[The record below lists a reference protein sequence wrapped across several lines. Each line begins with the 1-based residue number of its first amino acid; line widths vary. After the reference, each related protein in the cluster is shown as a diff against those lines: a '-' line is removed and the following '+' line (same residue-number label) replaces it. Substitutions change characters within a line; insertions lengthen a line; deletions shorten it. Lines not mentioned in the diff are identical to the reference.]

1 MTKERE
7 RQRDRQTETERDRD
21 RERRRDGE
29 TERRRE
35 RERELAS
42 PFPCCPIIPEC
53 EVKENPDR
61 KKMTSMS
68 NLVKAFNT

>member
-7 RQRDRQTETERDRD
+7 RQTDRQTETERDRD

-29 TERRRE
+29 TERE

-61 KKMTSMS
+61 KK
-68 NLVKAFNT
+68 NDQYVKPCQSL